1 MSRVSE
7 LKKKWMKDPEFRQEY
22 EALETEFSIVRM
34 LIDAMQKANLTQ
46 EEVAK
51 RMQTRQN
58 VIARLES
65 GKANP
70 SIATLRK
77 YAKAT
82 GTKLT
87 MQMSHTE

>member
-1 MSRVSE
+1 MSKISE
-7 LKKKWMKDPEFRQEY
+7 LKKKWMKNPKFREEY

-34 LIDAMQKANLTQ
+34 LIDARQKANLTQ

-51 RMQTRQN
+51 RMKTRQN

-70 SIATLRK
+70 SDVYREYWTPDSLILRIN
-77 YAKAT
+77 
-82 GTKLT
+82 
-87 MQMSHTE
+87 Q